1 MISIRENVF
10 ETNSSSCHSL
20 TMNCTK
26 KDIEKFNNGELW
38 YVEFPGEYRCN
49 KFHTTEEIVAKMKEI
64 DPDDVD
70 LTYGYGTFSE
80 GLEIWSYDDADIADE
95 KNFVKWLLDSLN
107 IEMFNWVFDNED
119 TTPKYFSKK
128 ILRRA
133 IESIVESAWN
143 SPLYTVEDFFDY
155 KGNVCNISSDYSDIK
170 MNRETKQFDIYEN
183 ADPNNIRI
191 EMDFRH

>member
-49 KFHTTEEIVAKMKEI
+49 KFHTTEEIVAKMKKI
-64 DPDDVD
+64 DPGDVD
-70 LTYGYGTFSE
+70 LTYGYRTFSE

-107 IEMFNWVFDNED
+107 IEMFNWIFDNED

-133 IESIVESAWN
+133 IESIVESPWN
-143 SPLYTVEDFFDY
+143 SPLYIVEDFFDY

-170 MNRETKQFDIYEN
+170 MNKETKQFDIYEN

>member
-20 TMNCTK
+20 TMNCK
-26 KDIEKFNNGELW
+26 KEDIEKFNNGELW

-49 KFHTTEEIVAKMKEI
+49 KFHTTEEIVTKMKEI
-64 DPDDVD
+64 DPSDVD
-70 LTYGYGTFSE
+70 LSYGYGTFSE

-107 IEMFNWVFDNED
+107 LEMFEWVFNDD
-119 TTPKYFSKK
+119 PTPKYFSKK

-133 IESIVESAWN
+133 IESTVESAWN
-143 SPLYTVEDFFDY
+143 SPLYTIEDFFDY
-155 KGNVCNISSDYSDIK
+155 KGKVCNISSDYSDIK
-170 MNRETKQFDIYEN
+170 MNKETKQFDIYEN

>member
-20 TMNCTK
+20 TMNCK
-26 KDIEKFNNGELW
+26 KEDIEKFNNGELW
-38 YVEFPGEYRCN
+38 YVEFPGEYRSN
-49 KFHTTEEIVAKMKEI
+49 KFHTTEEIVAKMKKI
-64 DPDDVD
+64 DLGDVD

-107 IEMFNWVFDNED
+107 LEMFEWIFNDD
-119 TTPKYFSKK
+119 PTPKYFSKK

-133 IESIVESAWN
+133 IESIVESAWT

-155 KGNVCNISSDYSDIK
+155 KGNVCDISVDYSDIK
-170 MNRETKQFDIYEN
+170 MNKKTKQFDIYEN

>member
-20 TMNCTK
+20 TMNCK
-26 KDIEKFNNGELW
+26 KEDIEKFNNGELW

-80 GLEIWSYDDADIADE
+80 GLEIWSYDDADITDE

-155 KGNVCNISSDYSDIK
+155 KGNVCGISADYSDIK
-170 MNRETKQFDIYEN
+170 MNKETKQFDIYERKEK
-183 ADPNNIRI
+183 IWEKIQKRKK
-191 EMDFRH
+191 R

>member
-20 TMNCTK
+20 TMNCK
-26 KDIEKFNNGELW
+26 KEDIEKFNKGELW

-64 DPDDVD
+64 DPGDVD
-70 LTYGYGTFSE
+70 LTYGYGTFTD

-95 KNFVKWLLDSLN
+95 KNFVKWLLDNLN
-107 IEMFNWVFDNED
+107 LEMFEWVFNDD
-119 TTPKYFSKK
+119 PTPKYFSKK

-155 KGNVCNISSDYSDIK
+155 KGNVCDISSDYSDVK
-170 MNRETKQFDIYEN
+170 MNKETKQFDIYEN

-191 EMDFRH
+191 EIDFRH